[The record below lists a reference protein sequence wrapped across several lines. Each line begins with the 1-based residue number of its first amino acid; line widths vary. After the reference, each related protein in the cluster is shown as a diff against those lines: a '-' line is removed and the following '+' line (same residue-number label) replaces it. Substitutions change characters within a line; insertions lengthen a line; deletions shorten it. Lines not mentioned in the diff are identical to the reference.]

1 MQHASEEMKARASQT
16 QRIID
21 WKLEKE
27 MKRIVILGAGES
39 GAGAAVLAKKEG
51 FDVFVSDMSAIKDK
65 YKAMLDSRGIA
76 WEELHHSEERILSA
90 DEIIKSP
97 GIPDNAPIVSKAIAK
112 GIHIISEI
120 EFAGRYTDSK
130 MICITG
136 SNGKTT
142 TTSLIYHIFK
152 SAGYDAGLAGNIG
165 RSLALQVAEDP
176 HAYYIIE
183 LSSFQLDNMY
193 DFRANIAILLN
204 ITPDHLDRYD
214 NCMQNYVDSK
224 MRIIRNQTPE
234 DSFIYWNEDPIIK
247 RELKKYD
254 IKAIQYP
261 FSELKEKGS
270 IGYIEEGM
278 YHLEKPTPFNMEQEA
293 LSLTGRHNIYNS
305 LAAGLASNIAGVS
318 KEYIR
323 QCLSDF
329 PGVEHRLE
337 RVATVGGVR
346 YVNDSKATNVDA
358 CWYALESMTSPTVL
372 IIGGKDKGNDYN
384 AIKDLVKQKCRALV
398 YLGADNT
405 KLHNFFD
412 GLGIP
417 VRDTHSM
424 PDCVAACYELAQP
437 GDTVLLS
444 PCCASFDLF
453 RNMEDR
459 GEQFKTL
466 VRNL

>member
-1 MQHASEEMKARASQT
+1 M
-16 QRIID
+16 
-21 WKLEKE
+21 
-27 MKRIVILGAGES
+27 VILGAGES

-51 FDVFVSDMSAIKDK
+51 FDVFVSDMAAIKDK
-65 YKAMLDSRGIA
+65 YKQLLDSHGIE
-76 WEELHHSEERILSA
+76 WEELHHSEEKILNA

-97 GIPDNAPIVSKAIAK
+97 GIPCDAPMVKKAVEK
-112 GIHIISEI
+112 GIGIISEI
-120 EFAGRYTDSK
+120 EFAGRYTHSK

-152 SAGYDAGLAGNIG
+152 QAGYDAGLAGNIG

-176 HAYYIIE
+176 HEYYIIE

-204 ITPDHLDRYD
+204 ITPDHLDRY
-214 NCMQNYVDSK
+214 NFCMQNYVDAK
-224 MRIIRNQTPE
+224 MRIIRNQTND
-234 DSFIYWNEDPIIK
+234 DSFIYWNDDPVIK
-247 RELKKYD
+247 RELEKYD

-270 IGYIEEGM
+270 IGYMEDGEYRIEQ
-278 YHLEKPTPFNMEQEA
+278 PTPFNMEQEE
-293 LSLTGRHNIYNS
+293 LSLTGKHNIYNS
-305 LAAGLASNIAGVS
+305 LAAGIASNIAGIK
-318 KEYIR
+318 KEDIR
-323 QCLSDF
+323 RSLSDF

-337 RVATVGGVR
+337 KVCRVGGVQ
-346 YVNDSKATNVDA
+346 YINDSKATNVDA
-358 CWYALESMTSPTVL
+358 CWYALESMRTPTIL
-372 IIGGKDKGNDYN
+372 ILGGKDKGNDYS
-384 AIKDLVKQKCRALV
+384 AIKELVQKKCAGLV

-405 KLHNFFD
+405 KLHDNFD
-412 GLGIP
+412 QLGIP

-424 PDCVAACYELAQP
+424 KDCVAACYEMAKP

-453 RNMEDR
+453 KNMEDR

-466 VRNL
+466 VRSL

>member
-1 MQHASEEMKARASQT
+1 MS
-16 QRIID
+16 
-21 WKLEKE
+21 
-27 MKRIVILGAGES
+27 RIVILGAGES

-51 FDVFVSDMSAIKDK
+51 FDVFVSDASAIHDK
-65 YKAMLDSRGIA
+65 YKKMLDDHGVE
-76 WEELHHSEERILSA
+76 WEEGHHTEEKVLNA

-97 GIPDNAPIVSKAIAK
+97 GIPFEAPMVRKATEK

-165 RSLALQVAEDP
+165 NSLALQVAEDP
-176 HAYYIIE
+176 HEYYIIE

-204 ITPDHLDRYD
+204 VTPDHLDRYQ
-214 NCMQNYVDSK
+214 NCMQNYVDAK
-224 MRIIRNQTPE
+224 LRIIRNQTPA
-234 DSFIYWNEDPIIK
+234 DAFIYWNDDPVIR
-247 RELKKYD
+247 RELEKYD
-254 IKAIQYP
+254 IKAVQYP

-270 IGYIEEGM
+270 IGYIEEGE
-278 YHLEKPTPFNMEQEA
+278 YKIEKPTPFNMEQEK
-293 LSLTGRHNIYNS
+293 LSLTGKHNIYNS
-305 LAAGLASNIAGVS
+305 LAAGIASNISGIKKDV
-318 KEYIR
+318 IR
-323 QCLSDF
+323 KSLSDF

-337 RVATVGGVR
+337 KVAKVRGVQ

-358 CWYALESMTSPTVL
+358 CWYALESMKTKVVL
-372 IIGGKDKGNDYN
+372 ILGGKDKGNDYN
-384 AIKDLVKQKCRALV
+384 AIKELVKEKCSALV
-398 YLGADNT
+398 YLGADNA
-405 KLHNFFD
+405 KLHGFFD
-412 GLGIP
+412 CLGIP

-424 PDCVAACYELAQP
+424 KDCVEACYELAKP
-437 GDTVLLS
+437 GETVLLS

-453 RNMEDR
+453 KNMEDR

>member
-1 MQHASEEMKARASQT
+1 MKA
-16 QRIID
+16 
-21 WKLEKE
+21 
-27 MKRIVILGAGES
+27 MKRIVVLGAGES

-51 FDVFVSDMSAIKDK
+51 FDVFVSDMSKINDK
-65 YKAMLDSRGIA
+65 YKKVLDDHGIQ
-76 WEELHHSEERILSA
+76 WEEGHHTEELILNA

-97 GIPDNAPIVSKAIAK
+97 GIPEKAPMIQKLMVQ
-112 GIHIISEI
+112 GTHIISEI
-120 EFAGRYTDSK
+120 EFAGRYTHSK

-152 SAGYDAGLAGNIG
+152 AAGYDAGLAGNIG

-176 HAYYIIE
+176 HEYYIIE

-214 NCMQNYVDSK
+214 FKFENYAAAK
-224 MRIIRNQTPE
+224 MRITQNQTAE
-234 DSFIYWNEDPIIK
+234 DSFIYWNDDPVIK
-247 RELKKYD
+247 EELKKYD
-254 IKAIQYP
+254 IKAVACP
-261 FSELKEKGS
+261 FSELKEEGS
-270 IGYIEEGM
+270 IAYIEEGQ
-278 YHLEKPTPFNMEQEA
+278 YKLEFPTPFNMEQEE
-293 LSLTGRHNIYNS
+293 LSLTGKHNIYNS
-305 LAAGLASNIAGVS
+305 LAAGLASNITGIK
-318 KEYIR
+318 KEIIR
-323 QCLSDF
+323 KSLSDF

-337 RVATVGGVR
+337 KVCDVRGVH

-358 CWYALESMTSPTVL
+358 CWYALESMKTPVVL
-372 IIGGKDKGNDYN
+372 ILGGKDKGNDYN
-384 AIKDLVKQKCRALV
+384 EIKELVKQKCSGLV
-398 YLGADNT
+398 YLGADNA
-405 KLHNFFD
+405 KLHANFD
-412 GLGIP
+412 ELGIP

-424 PDCVAACYELAQP
+424 KECVEACYEMARP

-453 RNMEDR
+453 KNMEDR

-466 VRNL
+466 VRSL

>member
-1 MQHASEEMKARASQT
+1 MS
-16 QRIID
+16 
-21 WKLEKE
+21 
-27 MKRIVILGAGES
+27 RIVILGAGES

-51 FDVFVSDMSAIKDK
+51 FDVFVSDMSMIKDK
-65 YKAMLDSRGIA
+65 YKKMLDDRNIE
-76 WEELHHSEERILSA
+76 WEEGQHTEEKILNA

-97 GIPDNAPIVSKAIAK
+97 GIPNEAPMIQKIIAK

-120 EFAGRYTDSK
+120 EFAGRYTNSK

-152 SAGYDAGLAGNIG
+152 EAGYDAGLAGNIG
-165 RSLALQVAEDP
+165 NSLALQVAEDP
-176 HAYYIIE
+176 HEYYIIE

-204 ITPDHLDRYD
+204 ITPDHLDRYG

-224 MRIIRNQTPE
+224 MRIIQNQTSQ
-234 DSFIYWNEDPIIK
+234 DSFIYWHDDPIIS
-247 RELKKYD
+247 RELEKYD
-254 IKAIQYP
+254 IKAVQYP

-270 IGYIEEGM
+270 IGYIEKGE
-278 YHLEKPTPFNMEQEA
+278 YEIEKPTPFNMEQES
-293 LSLTGRHNIYNS
+293 LSLTGKHNIYNS
-305 LAAGLASNIAGVS
+305 LAAGIASNISGIK
-318 KEYIR
+318 KEVIR
-323 QCLSDF
+323 QSLGDF

-337 RVATVGGVR
+337 KVAKVNGVM

-358 CWYALESMTSPTVL
+358 CWYALESMKSKVVL
-372 IIGGKDKGNDYN
+372 ILGGKDKGNDYN
-384 AIKDLVKQKCRALV
+384 EIKDLVKEKCSALV
-398 YLGADNT
+398 YLGADNA
-405 KLHNFFD
+405 KLHAFFD

-424 PDCVAACYELAQP
+424 PECVAACHELAKP
-437 GDTVLLS
+437 GETVLLS

-453 RNMEDR
+453 KNMEGR

-466 VRNL
+466 VRGL

>member
-1 MQHASEEMKARASQT
+1 M
-16 QRIID
+16 
-21 WKLEKE
+21 
-27 MKRIVILGAGES
+27 VILGAGES

-51 FDVFVSDMSAIKDK
+51 FDVFVSDMAAIKDK
-65 YKAMLDSRGIA
+65 YKQLLDSHGIE
-76 WEELHHSEERILSA
+76 WEELHHTEEKILNA

-97 GIPDNAPIVSKAIAK
+97 GIPCDAPMVKKAVEK
-112 GIHIISEI
+112 GIGIISEI
-120 EFAGRYTDSK
+120 EFAGRYTHSK

-142 TTSLIYHIFK
+142 TTSLISHIFK
-152 SAGYDAGLAGNIG
+152 QAGYDAGLAGNIG

-176 HAYYIIE
+176 HEYYIIE

-214 NCMQNYVDSK
+214 FCMQNYVDAK
-224 MRIIRNQTPE
+224 MRIIRNQTND
-234 DSFIYWNEDPIIK
+234 DSFIYWNDDPVIK
-247 RELKKYD
+247 RELEKYD

-270 IGYIEEGM
+270 IGYMEDGEYRIEQ
-278 YHLEKPTPFNMEQEA
+278 PTPFNMEQEE
-293 LSLTGRHNIYNS
+293 LSLTGKHNIYNS
-305 LAAGLASNIAGVS
+305 LAAGIASNIAGIK
-318 KEYIR
+318 KEDIR
-323 QCLSDF
+323 RSLSDF

-337 RVATVGGVR
+337 KVCRVGGVQ
-346 YVNDSKATNVDA
+346 YINDSKATNVDA
-358 CWYALESMTSPTVL
+358 CWYALESMRTPTIL
-372 IIGGKDKGNDYN
+372 ILGGKDKGNDYS
-384 AIKDLVKQKCRALV
+384 AIKELVKKKCAGLV

-405 KLHNFFD
+405 KLHDNFD
-412 GLGIP
+412 QLGIP

-424 PDCVAACYELAQP
+424 KDCVAACYEMAKP

-453 RNMEDR
+453 KNMEDR

-466 VRNL
+466 VRSL